1 MSLKCTLPERSQRD
15 IPISPAEH
23 SPIDRDFVRNPRGR
37 LRIVVARMDH
47 PLSLVMFRCA
57 RTLSQTSPDVSDNR
71 LLFKRSSALDEHV
84 FTGSRIICP
93 RELITVL
100 DRQGLVDRQLF
111 PARVEAEYVHCCHS
125 GVVNVSRGFCSQLRP
140 VPMCF
145 GLDLRS
151 VRAYDRVLGTVK
163 FKRQRLT
170 GDRRLMFLSSPSFD
184 TQFGCIL
191 FDDQRDRPD
200 GDGLGRGCTS

>member
-1 MSLKCTLPERSQRD
+1 MKMVSNRVRRLEMQLGPR
-15 IPISPAEH
+15 
-23 SPIDRDFVRNPRGR
+23 IDRDFVRNPRGR
-37 LRIVVARMDH
+37 LRIMVARMGR
-47 PLSLVMFRCA
+47 PLSLVTSRCT
-57 RTLSQTSPDVSDNR
+57 RTLSPDGSGNG
-71 LLFKRSSALDEHV
+71 LLFKRSFALDEHV
-84 FTGSRIICP
+84 FTGSRIIGP

-111 PARVEAEYVHCCHS
+111 PARVDAEYVHCCHS
-125 GVVNVSRGFCSQLRP
+125 GAVNVSRGFCNQLRP

-145 GLDLRS
+145 GLDRFPR
-151 VRAYDRVLGTVK
+151 VACDRVLGAVH

-170 GDRRLMFLSSPSFD
+170 GDRRLMFLSPAGLD

-200 GDGLGRGCTS
+200 GNGLMGGFAS